1 MLWLVGLLG
10 SLLVVLAA
18 LQWRWAGQLS
28 DHERDRLRASLRRQV
43 SQFAQDVDRELTRAF
58 FWLQLDQAWLE
69 ADRSTGG
76 SPNREAAAVPF
87 ERWFTSSPHPELIA
101 SVYSVERS
109 EPAGVLRLARFDRDR
124 ARFVAVDDWPAS
136 IAPLRERVERL
147 TVAKGQDEA
156 RAAERFEPI
165 DPSIP
170 ALVIPRPMFRLT
182 RQPPG
187 TETKPPAPSQH
198 VTIAVLNQAYLTKTF
213 LPTLAQRHFASDG
226 ALEYRVAIVERHGG
240 RLVWCSSQDAA
251 DCRFDKADADDELF
265 EVRLRDLNRIVGDDR
280 LRALLPRRPSGEH
293 ESFRF
298 TVMRTVPP
306 PGAPDRR
313 PERALW
319 EVRVRHE
326 AGSLEAVVARAKWR
340 NLAVSSSVLL
350 LLAAAVGVVI
360 VSAGRAR
367 RLAGQQM
374 EFVAG
379 VSHELRTP
387 LAVIRS
393 AADNLADGVV
403 LDEAQVKRYGSLIAS
418 EGRRLTQMVE
428 QVMEFAGFE
437 AGRRTLDLRPISV
450 GDVVADAVTASR
462 PHLEDHGFTLDVHVP
477 ADLPLVLGDRAS
489 LSRSIQN
496 LLSNAV
502 KYAGEGRWVGLSA
515 SGGRSPAEVQLAV
528 SDRGPGIAASELPH
542 IFEPFYRGAE
552 AVGAQVHGSGIG
564 LSLVARVMR
573 EHGGRVT
580 VDSTPGRG
588 ATFTLHVPV
597 AGSAA
602 VVPATGPQ
610 TARS

>member
-28 DHERDRLRASLRRQV
+28 DNERDRLRASLRRQV

-58 FWLQLDQAWLE
+58 FWLQLDQVWLE
-69 ADRSTGG
+69 ADRSAGA

-101 SVYSVERS
+101 SVYSVERD
-109 EPAGVLRLARFDRDR
+109 EPTGALRLAKFDRER

-147 TVAKGQDEA
+147 TAANGAQAEG
-156 RAAERFEPI
+156 AERFEPI
-165 DPSIP
+165 DPGIP

-182 RQPPG
+182 HPRAG
-187 TETKPPAPSQH
+187 TETKPLAPSRH

-240 RLVWCSSQDAA
+240 RLVWCSSQEPA
-251 DCRFDKADADDELF
+251 DCRFDKPDADDELF

-280 LRALLPRRPSGEH
+280 LRALLPRRPSGER

-313 PERALW
+313 TERALW

-350 LLAAAVGVVI
+350 LLAAAVGLVI

-403 LDEAQVKRYGSLIAS
+403 HDEAQVKRYGRLIAS

-450 GDVVADAVTASR
+450 SDVVADAVSASR
-462 PHLEDHGFTLDVHVP
+462 PLIEEHGFMLDVRVP

-502 KYAGEGRWVGLSA
+502 KYAGDGRWVGLNASA
-515 SGGRSPAEVQLAV
+515 GRSPVEVRLAV
-528 SDRGPGIAASELPH
+528 SDRGPGIVASDLPH
-542 IFEPFYRGAE
+542 IFEPFYRGPE
-552 AVGAQVHGSGIG
+552 GVGARVHGSGIG

-580 VDSTPGRG
+580 VESTPGRG

-597 AGSAA
+597 AGSNA

-610 TARS
+610 TART